1 MAVLVDNMRTAD
13 AAGKVT
19 ETPLTEEQ
27 IGRVTALVKDAVG
40 FDEKRGDS
48 VSVVN
53 QGFHPEAAPEVPEM
67 DKVPIWENPMIRD
80 IAKLVTGLVV
90 VALML
95 LFVVRPL
102 IKNLTDNS
110 RTIVGGLPPGAGGAA
125 EGQPGA
131 AAIAAPAGPAG
142 AIAYEQ
148 QIAQAR
154 GIVAKDPARVAQVVK
169 EWVQNE

>member
-1 MAVLVDNMRTAD
+1 
-13 AAGKVT
+13 
-19 ETPLTEEQ
+19 
-27 IGRVTALVKDAVG
+27 
-40 FDEKRGDS
+40 
-48 VSVVN
+48 
-53 QGFHPEAAPEVPEM
+53 M

-102 IKNLTDNS
+102 ITYLTDTS
-110 RTIVGGLPPGAGGAA
+110 RTIVGGLPPGAGGGAG